1 MRRILKSRRGAAIE
15 SALFFMLVVFALSM
29 LLLASITAMDYHNL
43 ANDRAAERHREIEQ
57 IGLYFVANT
66 PESTLKDYAA
76 ARGYTV
82 KIDEIDGNTLTLTLT
97 GQSGKLLLF
106 VKREQADGTWRAVEW
121 HYGPLSQ
128 E

>member
-1 MRRILKSRRGAAIE
+1 MKRILKSRRGAAIE

-57 IGLYFVANT
+57 IGLYFVAGQGNI
-66 PESTLKDYAA
+66 SQYAA
-76 ARGYTV
+76 QYGYEGEQV
-82 KIDEIDGNTLTLTLT
+82 MIDGNKLTLK
-97 GQSGKLLLF
+97 SKNGKVLLYIEKSDQG
-106 VKREQADGTWRAVEW
+106 VKKWC
-121 HYGPLSQ
+121 YGELSQ

>member
-1 MRRILKSRRGAAIE
+1 MKRILKSRRGAAIE

-82 KIDEIDGNTLTLTLT
+82 KIDEIDGNTLTLT

-106 VKREQADGTWRAVEW
+106 VEREQAGGTCRAVQW
-121 HYGPLSQ
+121 HYGEPLSQ

>member
-57 IGLYFVANT
+57 IGLYFVEDTA
-66 PESTLKDYAA
+66 ESTLFEDYTA

-82 KIDEIDGNTLTLTLT
+82 EIDGNTLTLT

-106 VKREQADGTWRAVEW
+106 VKREQVGGTWRAVEW
-121 HYGPLSQ
+121 RYGEPLSQ